1 MAVASGRSPLAL
13 VFVAAAALCL
23 LSCLQPAAPGAS
35 FLAPPESKNAVAA
48 ASAIAA
54 AAAFAPPVMAMQ
66 ETMASSVNLAT
77 NLPPFEDPA
86 LIWVWQLS
94 CFSMSLALVVWGRNG
109 F

>member
-1 MAVASGRSPLAL
+1 MVRGRSPLVAL
-13 VFVAAAALCL
+13 LAAAAAAALVCL
-23 LSCLQPAAPGAS
+23 LLVPTSQPSAFLQPPASEDAMLRIAVPAA
-35 FLAPPESKNAVAA
+35 LAATALPLP
-48 ASAIAA
+48 AIAEE
-54 AAAFAPPVMAMQ
+54 FVS
-66 ETMASSVNLAT
+66 SSVNLAT